1 MHKKIIKY
9 LTIFLLSSIIALP
22 IFFPTSIFAKDAC
35 DTNLSPE
42 LSKAFGCEPAQAN
55 QLPTTIAG
63 IVQGVIGVCG
73 IVAVV
78 FMIIGGVDIM
88 TSSGDAN
95 KVKKGKDT
103 IIYAA
108 IGIVICALAF
118 AAVNWVVG
126 SILEQKSSAPSEE
139 TLDTSNAQ
147 EV

>member
-22 IFFPTSIFAKDAC
+22 ILFPTSVFAKDAC
-35 DTNLSPE
+35 DTTLSPE
-42 LSKAFGCEPAQAN
+42 LSKAFGCEPTQAN